1 MGDGIAR
8 YSITNIAH
16 EPLAGRDNFNL
27 SLLYRPSRHRIE
39 KGGLRRHT
47 METNVET
54 AKSGFISLLTGLLG
68 MYLTAAMW
76 IELQDSLGLLVG
88 APLAAVIIIPM
99 ALIFQSKKNEREI
112 GLNGNYDMNESFLTS
127 ANNPLATQKGR
138 NPVTFIVLLY
148 ALVVLINETAGAG
161 ILFN

>member
-1 MGDGIAR
+1 
-8 YSITNIAH
+8 
-16 EPLAGRDNFNL
+16 
-27 SLLYRPSRHRIE
+27 
-39 KGGLRRHT
+39 